1 MESNHG
7 FWQTN
12 RNVAADEKKW
22 SVGSLQRFHFYEM
35 DCLHL
40 ISCAFDFDCQLCEI
54 SFGSRLELETIMP
67 DVSCQ
72 TLMVHISSLRWE
84 DTQDALNKIF
94 DQGIR
99 SNMRLQDARSR
110 LKDLQDDMRVV
121 KRHLN
126 LEDAQGKRLK
136 LAVDPTEGPAKD
148 YLKDEMDKKTK
159 KLGSESE
166 SDNSYLLEHDSDLSG
181 ENKKRQKL
189 WEASQPELEKAQKAQ
204 APHPPFQSAPA
215 EAEQGGS
222 LRQQPT
228 VEAKAQTTK
237 DEKELMDPFAT
248 AREPAE
254 SSYEEDNTDPE
265 EPEVGTVVWII
276 FEGENE
282 EPVRMD
288 KLSPAQEMM
297 LENGKRYRFFDI
309 QDHHRMMEKVAE
321 TARAWETKGMDENDI
336 SEEAALPAENV
347 VKEKND
353 IVVEALPAEE
363 NVVEESKTE
372 NEIAVEAFPA
382 ENVVEE
388 ENDHKEK
395 ANRIPQTLD

>member
-1 MESNHG
+1 
-7 FWQTN
+7 
-12 RNVAADEKKW
+12 
-22 SVGSLQRFHFYEM
+22 
-35 DCLHL
+35 
-40 ISCAFDFDCQLCEI
+40 
-54 SFGSRLELETIMP
+54 
-67 DVSCQ
+67 
-72 TLMVHISSLRWE
+72 
-84 DTQDALNKIF
+84 
-94 DQGIR
+94 
-99 SNMRLQDARSR
+99 MRLQDVRSR

-166 SDNSYLLEHDSDLSG
+166 SNSYLLEHDSDLSG

-189 WEASQPELEKAQKAQ
+189 WEASQPEKAQKAE

-222 LRQQPT
+222 LCQQPT

-265 EPEVGTVVWII
+265 EAEVGTVAWII

-288 KLSPAQEMM
+288 KLSPVQEMM
-297 LENGKRYRFFDI
+297 LENGKPYRFFDI
-309 QDHHRMMEKVAE
+309 QDHHHMMEKVAE

-336 SEEAALPAENV
+336 SEEALPAENV
-347 VKEKND
+347 EKND

-363 NVVEESKTE
+363 NVEEESKTE
-372 NEIAVEAFPA
+372 NKIAVEEAFPA
-382 ENVVEE
+382 QNVVEE